1 MRSCPA
7 EGSFE
12 TEREKWGCRSNWSQ
26 HGTFNKVDWALEKV
40 YSKPANGLQSVFLE
54 MEISGI
60 FKLIRFSWYLPYKNI
75 KWLRLDIL
83 QRKASKTN

>member
-1 MRSCPA
+1 MQSCPA

-26 HGTFNKVDWALEKV
+26 YGTFNKVYWGLEKA
-40 YSKPANGLQSVFLE
+40 YSKPANGLQSIFLE

-60 FKLIRFSWYLPYKNI
+60 FHLMRLLRYLSYKNI
-75 KWLRLDIL
+75 KRLRLDIL
-83 QRKASKTN
+83 QWKASKTN